1 MNRSTCAPLQRKRD
15 PIAIPVRIEGMSIR
29 SRSTIAAG
37 LVVCSVGILIA
48 VGVAVG
54 GPQAGPQRPRRDD
67 LVLLRVPAAGDV
79 RTREVRGLERR
90 LAEAPGDLETAV
102 RLARLQV
109 EEARRRGDPRFL
121 GYAEAAL
128 GRWWDETIAPAPVLL
143 LRATI
148 RQSRHEFEAALAD
161 LDALVA
167 GWPDEPQGWLTRAVV
182 LTVRGRYPEARASC
196 VALGNL
202 ASPLVRAACVA
213 PIDGL
218 TGRVRQARQ
227 TMETALAAAR
237 TPGEQ
242 AWAHS
247 ILGELCAWGGDAAAA
262 ERHLAE
268 ALRLDPDD
276 RYARGLLA
284 DLLLDRGRAAEARA
298 LVAGRES
305 DDGLLL
311 RLALAEAALAGPRAA
326 ELAGTLRARF
336 SASRQRG
343 EAVHQ
348 REEARFVLGIEGDAH
363 RALALAKEGWG
374 AQHEPWDARLL
385 LETAHA
391 AGEPAAAAPVVAW
404 LAETGFEGLASDRR
418 RSGAPL
424 PTSPALGGGGGVR

>member
-1 MNRSTCAPLQRKRD
+1 
-15 PIAIPVRIEGMSIR
+15 MSIR
-29 SRSTIAAG
+29 SPSTIAAG
-37 LVVCSVGILIA
+37 LVVCSVATLIA
-48 VGVAVG
+48 VGVVVG
-54 GPQAGPQRPRRDD
+54 GAEAGPRRPRRDD
-67 LVLLRVPAAGDV
+67 LVLLRVPAAGDS

-90 LAEAPGDLETAV
+90 LGEAPGDLDTAV

-128 GRWWDETIAPAPVLL
+128 GRWWDQPIPPQPVLL

-167 GWPDEPQGWLTRAVV
+167 RWPDEPQGWLTRAVV

-196 VALGNL
+196 AALATL
-202 ASPLVRAACVA
+202 APPLVRAACEA

-218 TGRVRQARQ
+218 TGRSRAARR
-227 TMETALAAAR
+227 TMEAALAAAR
-237 TPGEQ
+237 TPGEE

-247 ILGELCAWGGDAAAA
+247 ILGELCAWGGDAVAA
-262 ERHLAE
+262 ERHLAQ
-268 ALRLDPDD
+268 ALRLDPGD
-276 RYARGLLA
+276 RYTRGLLA

-311 RLALAEAALAGPRAA
+311 RLALAEAALQGPRADV
-326 ELAGTLRARF
+326 LAATLRARF
-336 SASRQRG
+336 AASHQRG

-348 REEARFVLGIEGDAH
+348 REEARFALGIERDPR

-385 LETAHA
+385 LETARA

-404 LAETGFEGLASDRR
+404 LQETGFEGLASERR
-418 RSGAPL
+418 RSGEPL
-424 PTSPALGGGGGVR
+424 PTSPASGRGGASR